1 MAGLYSLNAVRAS
14 SKVFTQDI
22 KAIKE
27 RSKSKTRE
35 KIVKQKIE
43 ISWYIRTV
51 CKTAFNCLLCLNKQ
65 VNIIKNGISHYSEA
79 TYNMNVTFPVFSFG
93 RRDIWAAN
101 YIIKQP

>member
-35 KIVKQKIE
+35 KK
-43 ISWYIRTV
+43 S
-51 CKTAFNCLLCLNKQ
+51 NK
-65 VNIIKNGISHYSEA
+65 K
-79 TYNMNVTFPVFSFG
+79 
-93 RRDIWAAN
+93 
-101 YIIKQP
+101 

>member
-35 KIVKQKIE
+35 KKSQTKN
-43 ISWYIRTV
+43 R
-51 CKTAFNCLLCLNKQ
+51 NKLIHQ
-65 VNIIKNGISHYSEA
+65 DC
-79 TYNMNVTFPVFSFG
+79 M
-93 RRDIWAAN
+93 
-101 YIIKQP
+101 